1 MKKEKTR
8 YEQESISN
16 KNAAI
21 GFIIIIIL
29 ALLGDAIFNNL

>member
-1 MKKEKTR
+1 MKKQKTP

-29 ALLGDAIFNNL
+29 AMLGDYIFNNL